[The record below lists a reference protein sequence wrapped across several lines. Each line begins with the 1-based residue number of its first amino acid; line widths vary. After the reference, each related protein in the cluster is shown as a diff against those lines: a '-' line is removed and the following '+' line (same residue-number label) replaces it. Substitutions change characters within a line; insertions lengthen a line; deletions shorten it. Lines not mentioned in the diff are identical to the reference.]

1 MREGKNKTLRGVS
14 WDTERKVRVKGENE
28 TIMSVAQATTANHPT
43 RVAVELSDSSVRP
56 CSLKQ
61 DVTAELILYS
71 TSSQATL
78 TSGGRWLWFKK
89 PPPPSPA
96 LPSPNKKKKL

>member
-43 RVAVELSDSSVRP
+43 DSY
-56 CSLKQ
+56 
-61 DVTAELILYS
+61 IL
-71 TSSQATL
+71 
-78 TSGGRWLWFKK
+78 RW
-89 PPPPSPA
+89 
-96 LPSPNKKKKL
+96 N